1 MLHPARA
8 LANQFLVRS
17 TLTLL
22 ATGCALSLI
31 DFAALYSA
39 AAKEGVLHIPR
50 GVGLL
55 DNYGLLA
62 TLIANGV
69 VINLAKVCVDA
80 IQSITKSKAVTDLAP
95 LQHDLSMLT
104 AMLRMQRQYRFLMF
118 LLVSIGTAF
127 WLSNIGFHLFGNPEA
142 RWGNK
147 VFDSPD
153 HWLSFVASRFHLFY
167 SWIVVLPF
175 LAHVMV
181 CSCIQM
187 RRIIQVAVREK
198 VLIYDL
204 LNPDLKGGFLF
215 VDKAH
220 MAFNAVAAIV
230 YVEITLHIETFAGM
244 HLDHLMAYIT
254 VTLMLIGINR
264 IFLGDVYSTIKTLRV
279 EALNNVKEKVYR
291 DDKLSFEILK
301 YCYERRL
308 NEFSL
313 VNFAIKASAIMF
325 SGAVKFGPTVFPA
338 IQRILR

>member
-127 WLSNIGFHLFGNPEA
+127 WLSNITL
-142 RWGNK
+142 
-147 VFDSPD
+147 VQD
-153 HWLSFVASRFHLFY
+153 RFLE
-167 SWIVVLPF
+167 SEIEGS
-175 LAHVMV
+175 A
-181 CSCIQM
+181 
-187 RRIIQVAVREK
+187 
-198 VLIYDL
+198 L
-204 LNPDLKGGFLF
+204 L
-215 VDKAH
+215 
-220 MAFNAVAAIV
+220 
-230 YVEITLHIETFAGM
+230 
-244 HLDHLMAYIT
+244 
-254 VTLMLIGINR
+254 
-264 IFLGDVYSTIKTLRV
+264 
-279 EALNNVKEKVYR
+279 
-291 DDKLSFEILK
+291 
-301 YCYERRL
+301 
-308 NEFSL
+308 
-313 VNFAIKASAIMF
+313 
-325 SGAVKFGPTVFPA
+325 
-338 IQRILR
+338 

>member
-39 AAKEGVLHIPR
+39 AAQEAVLHIPR

-127 WLSNIGFHLFGNPEA
+127 WLSNITL
-142 RWGNK
+142 
-147 VFDSPD
+147 VQD
-153 HWLSFVASRFHLFY
+153 RFLE
-167 SWIVVLPF
+167 SEIEGS
-175 LAHVMV
+175 A
-181 CSCIQM
+181 
-187 RRIIQVAVREK
+187 
-198 VLIYDL
+198 L
-204 LNPDLKGGFLF
+204 L
-215 VDKAH
+215 
-220 MAFNAVAAIV
+220 
-230 YVEITLHIETFAGM
+230 
-244 HLDHLMAYIT
+244 
-254 VTLMLIGINR
+254 
-264 IFLGDVYSTIKTLRV
+264 
-279 EALNNVKEKVYR
+279 
-291 DDKLSFEILK
+291 
-301 YCYERRL
+301 
-308 NEFSL
+308 
-313 VNFAIKASAIMF
+313 
-325 SGAVKFGPTVFPA
+325 
-338 IQRILR
+338 